1 MMHSE
6 GFVIVL
12 QMNMRLTTHAFY
24 CLSKMPGYLGVDP
37 NTPPFLIT
45 PPLEVIQTSREVEW
59 VGKFTGAT
67 IIIFKSTIMTSM
79 NCNGME
85 IEWVI

>member
-6 GFVIVL
+6 GFVTVL

-24 CLSKMPGYLGVDP
+24 CLWKMPGYLGVDP

-45 PPLEVIQTSREVEW
+45 SPLEIIQTSGEVEW

-67 IIIFKSTIMTSM
+67 NFFKI
-79 NCNGME
+79 NNYDIYELQWNGD
-85 IEWVI
+85 

>member
-12 QMNMRLTTHAFY
+12 QMNTRLTTHAFY
-24 CLSKMPGYLGVDP
+24 CLLKMPGYLGVDP

-45 PPLEVIQTSREVEW
+45 PPLEVIQTSGEVEW
-59 VGKFTGAT
+59 VIYYAY
-67 IIIFKSTIMTSM
+67 IICKISNNYKVRT
-79 NCNGME
+79 
-85 IEWVI
+85 

>member
-1 MMHSE
+1 MMLSE

-12 QMNMRLTTHAFY
+12 QMNMSLTTHAFY

-45 PPLEVIQTSREVEW
+45 LPLEVIQTPGEVEW

-67 IIIFKSTIMTSM
+67 IFFL
-79 NCNGME
+79 NQQ
-85 IEWVI
+85 